1 MRLTHSVPS
10 GVAAEHL
17 VHAPSGASPSQ
28 LSSYLALRARCDFA
42 SYTTDAPIRYEHTR
56 SYGKHDASPHY
67 LLGSRPPEIRQC
79 VTAPD
84 ASGGRWRVLRF
95 GPFVS
100 EGGWDWHSGHIDDV
114 FRLAQG
120 EVATGFFFSPMS
132 EAGAPLGFPPVHNH
146 HTVLHR
152 DGYAKVHGAGYLEGA
167 IFKVQSDKQCVE
179 AEGGVGCFL
188 YVLPERRGVARCPP
202 EKLDVPGTC
211 TWRLRF
217 LLNDA
222 RPAGAPRMSFYHDV
236 AVRVA
241 DAVRVVDAATAA
253 AAALS
258 TEFFD
263 VDMKGHSDY
272 PFQTFAIP
280 PRLSAV
286 MWASVT
292 MRLDGEMVMS
302 RPHAHSNLL
311 DLILVFEGTAADVGL
326 DEGSSPSTSAPARP
340 CARAPFAHADD
351 VKRKVIARL
360 VAADGRARLV
370 CAWGILVWSGCS
382 RRRAPAGRATI
393 GCRRPSRV
401 STASSRRARAG
412 FSAGTPLTVVS
423 FSHNLGATEA
433 YQHTNWRGFYSLR
446 PPSAPRPPTGDGR
459 HRPTA
464 ALSAA
469 AFAAACRG
477 ASWCARLL
485 PADTAAG
492 TARAA
497 GACHVEDAD
506 APLNSETLYARCF
519 KDGRRVDALHCPSG
533 STRRCTST
541 IRRAGAAARAARRLS
556 SLTTRTRRRRP
567 PRSGCR
573 RAPPRAARRCHLGRC
588 VAPERLQRRRW
599 FCAARAS
606 AHCRRDARARRAGA
620 AAARARRR
628 RRARVRDGGHRRRT
642 IELDAAEA
650 AATLGWVRRGGG
662 LLLLLDH
669 QPQTSTYA
677 ELTRPRRPPARRLR
691 RAPPPRLLECRR
703 LLHLCRRRR
712 HILGRRRPAGGDQ
725 PRDRPARVWRQQ
737 SEVRT
742 PVGCAFPPVASAA
755 PLLVLGGGGGG
766 EYASWSTR
774 RSWEFDRPLD
784 RRSVAGWW
792 QGAAL
797 RVGAGRVVVMCDQ
810 SWPSSAAFLKAD
822 GAAAGGIFSAH
833 NARFAAATFRWLAGE
848 LD

>member
-1 MRLTHSVPS
+1 M
-10 GVAAEHL
+10 
-17 VHAPSGASPSQ
+17 
-28 LSSYLALRARCDFA
+28 
-42 SYTTDAPIRYEHTR
+42 
-56 SYGKHDASPHY
+56 
-67 LLGSRPPEIRQC
+67 
-79 VTAPD
+79 
-84 ASGGRWRVLRF
+84 LRF

-167 IFKVQSDKQCVE
+167 VFKVQSDKQCVE

-202 EKLDVPGTC
+202 EKLGVPGTC

-222 RPAGAPRMSFYHDV
+222 RPAGAPRMTFYHDV

-286 MWASVT
+286 MWVSVT

-326 DEGSSPSTSAPARP
+326 DEGIFTVDIRAG
-340 CARAPFAHADD
+340 APFVPERHSLSADD
-351 VKRKVIARL
+351 VKRKLIARL

-370 CAWGILVWSGCS
+370 CAWGIPGLERLQPPPS
-382 RRRAPAGRATI
+382 AGGPGYDRMPQTEPRLN
-393 GCRRPSRV
+393 GVESPCQSW
-401 STASSRRARAG
+401 G

-446 PPSAPRPPTGDGR
+446 PPSAPRPPAGDGR

-485 PADTAAG
+485 PADTSAG

-497 GACHVEDAD
+497 GACRAWEGAD

-519 KDGRRVDALHCPSG
+519 KDGRRVDALHCPRWVDKTLYKYDPKSRG
-533 STRRCTST
+533 LPREQRDALKFDDAYTPPTPSALGLPPRT
-541 IRRAGAAARAARRLS
+541 AARGAPLVLVDASHQNDYSVAVGFAPLARLLAADGMRVRDA
-556 SLTTRTRRRRP
+556 P
-567 PRSGCR
+567 EP
-573 RAPPRAARRCHLGRC
+573 PPRAL
-588 VAPERLQRRRW
+588 
-599 FCAARAS
+599 AAA
-606 AHCRRDARARRAGA
+606 DARVYVTAGIDA
-620 AAARARRR
+620 ERSSW
-628 RRARVRDGGHRRRT
+628 T
-642 IELDAAEA
+642 AAEA

-669 QPQTSTYA
+669 QPQTRTYA
-677 ELTRPRRPPARRLR
+677 ELTSALGVHPHDGYVA
-691 RAPPPRLLECRR
+691 
-703 LLHLCRRRR
+703 RRR
-712 HILGRRRPAGGDQ
+712 HGCWSIGDCCTFADGAATFSGADGPLAATSHAIGRLAFG
-725 PRDRPARVWRQQ
+725 ANK

-742 PVGCAFPPVASAA
+742 FVGCAFPPVASAA
-755 PLLVLGGGGGG
+755 PLLVLGSGGGG

-822 GAAAGGIFSAH
+822 GAGGAAGGIFSAH